1 MARFGGRSC
10 YCTCINKRLSKTLPE
25 ECFMLSPSKLFKT
38 LLSPE
43 IKKKSEVKQTYHVE
57 KLIGS
62 YNGAVAFTVK
72 DFNCFAN

>member
-1 MARFGGRSC
+1 
-10 YCTCINKRLSKTLPE
+10 
-25 ECFMLSPSKLFKT
+25 MLSPSKLFKT

-43 IKKKSEVKQTYHVE
+43 IKKKKSEVKQTYHVE